1 MLCTLSIS
9 LPGPCPSVSR
19 RVRSVSSRPSKAGG
33 RAVVSRSNV
42 VVVHGAHGP
51 ALADMASSG
60 QREAVFPTRMTLGTT
75 KLRLKGAQNGHSL
88 LKRKADAISKRF
100 RTITGKIQDAK
111 KQMGAVLQQAAFSMV
126 EVGYATGDI
135 GYAVRENVKRAT
147 FKVRSRQENISGVML
162 PSFAVQTADASSSGD
177 DTTKDSSA
185 PNELSLTGL
194 SRGGQQVQKARST
207 YTKALRVLV
216 DLASLQTAFVILDE
230 VIRLT
235 NRRVNAIEHVIIPRL
250 ENTIAYIVSELD
262 EMDREEFFRLKK
274 VQGKK
279 KREAAV
285 EAEKAKEE
293 KKRLEEAQERAG
305 DRGVSDHKDML
316 HADKDA
322 DVIF

>member
-1 MLCTLSIS
+1 
-9 LPGPCPSVSR
+9 
-19 RVRSVSSRPSKAGG
+19 
-33 RAVVSRSNV
+33 
-42 VVVHGAHGP
+42 
-51 ALADMASSG
+51 MASSG

-75 KLRLKGAQNGHSL
+75 KTRLKGAQNGHSL

-100 RTITGKIQDAK
+100 RMITGKIQDAK
-111 KQMGAVLQQAAFSMV
+111 KQMGTVLQHAAFSMV
-126 EVGYATGDI
+126 EVGYSTGDI

-162 PSFAVQTADASSSGD
+162 PSFAVQSSDGSVSSDHAKASGGKESSGP
-177 DTTKDSSA
+177 S
-185 PNELSLTGL
+185 EFSLTGL
-194 SRGGQQVQKARST
+194 SRGGLQVHKARDT
-207 YTKALRVLV
+207 YAKALRVLV

-262 EMDREEFFRLKK
+262 EMDREELFRLKK

-279 KREAAV
+279 KRVAEEAAAKAA
-285 EAEKAKEE
+285 AEKDSITTT
-293 KKRLEEAQERAG
+293 EAN
-305 DRGVSDHKDML
+305 DSDHKDML
-316 HADKDA
+316 NADKDT

>member
-1 MLCTLSIS
+1 
-9 LPGPCPSVSR
+9 
-19 RVRSVSSRPSKAGG
+19 
-33 RAVVSRSNV
+33 
-42 VVVHGAHGP
+42 
-51 ALADMASSG
+51 MASSG

-75 KLRLKGAQNGHSL
+75 KSRLKGAQNGHSL

-100 RTITGKIQDAK
+100 RMITGKIQDAK
-111 KQMGAVLQQAAFSMV
+111 RQMGVVLQHAAFSMV

-162 PSFAVQTADASSSGD
+162 PSFAVQTTNASGSGDVGGSSGD
-177 DTTKDSSA
+177 ASNSGSA
-185 PNELSLTGL
+185 QNELSLTGL
-194 SRGGQQVQKARST
+194 SRGGQQVQKARDT

-250 ENTIAYIVSELD
+250 ENTIAYIISELD

-279 KREAAV
+279 KRVAAQ
-285 EAEKAKEE
+285 ESEKIKAEKQ
-293 KKRLEEAQERAG
+293 RIEEAQEQAG
-305 DRGVSDHKDML
+305 GKVVPDQKDML
-316 HADKDA
+316 SADKDT